1 MRNRL
6 THLLAAATFPRRSNG
21 LALAAFLTTA
31 MTPAALWA
39 QENGPAAQLDDAA
52 ITSSAFADTQGRV
65 AVNLAAG
72 DFNQQA
78 NALAIANAPTALAG
92 VIIGQSLGK
101 NDLATGDGS
110 ETAASARIADGA
122 FANAAGA
129 ISVNVAAGS
138 ENQQANAAAIATGL
152 EGQTLAVAALEQSRA
167 PTEPEG
173 DAVQADA
180 PRTAEVSATAFENA
194 SGLVQ
199 TNLTAGERNSSAN
212 SFALTL
218 PGGAGR

>member
-1 MRNRL
+1 MN
-6 THLLAAATFPRRSNG
+6 
-21 LALAAFLTTA
+21 ALQIRHALISDHVRK
-31 MTPAALWA
+31 AALVTLVTVLSAAPASA
-39 QENGPAAQLDDAA
+39 QDDEAGTA
-52 ITSSAFADTQGRV
+52 KIDEVVIDSSAFSASHGRI

-78 NALAIANAPTALAG
+78 NALAIANAPTALASI
-92 VIIGQSLGK
+92 VIGQSLK
-101 NDLATGDGS
+101 DNEVATVGGA
-110 ETAASARIADGA
+110 ETGAAARITDGA
-122 FANAAGA
+122 FANATGA

-152 EGQTLAVAALEQSRA
+152 EGQTLAVAVLEQSRA

-173 DAVQADA
+173 DAAHTGA
-180 PRTAEVSATAFENA
+180 PRSAEVSATAFENA